1 MKINKLLIG
10 IFILLAI
17 LPRCGK
23 NEGEPDKPPH
33 IDPVGKKKI
42 ILLIGDGMG
51 LSQITAASVYNRKP
65 LNMERCHYIG
75 IQKVYA
81 EDKLVPSSASSIT
94 AIASGVKTKYDYVG
108 LDASGKKAPNIA
120 ELLSNKGFAT
130 GIVTTSFVA
139 DNTPAGFFA
148 YNPDRYDRE
157 GIALDLLESGLD
169 VVIGGGRDHFNQRSD
184 GLNLL
189 DSLTTRNFLV
199 FDNLASAMEISQ
211 GKVACFTDEF
221 RPLKISEGRGNML
234 SDATQ
239 LALRLLSLNEY
250 GFFLMVEG
258 AQIDWAGHYNDHEWL
273 MDEMLD
279 FDKVVGLALDY
290 ADADG
295 NTLVIITGDHETGG
309 YALVGGNEAYGELE
323 TGFVGDDH
331 TATMVPV
338 FAYGPGAVNFIGVY
352 NNTAFFD
359 KFLKVFG
366 LERR

>member
-1 MKINKLLIG
+1 MKLYKILIA
-10 IFILLAI
+10 IFLLLAI

-23 NEGEPDKPPH
+23 NEGELDKPPH

-51 LSQITAASVYNRKP
+51 LSQITAASVYNRNP
-65 LNMERCHYIG
+65 LNLERSQHIG
-75 IQKVYA
+75 IQKVFA
-81 EDKLVPSSASSIT
+81 EDKLVPSSAASIT
-94 AIASGVKTKYDYVG
+94 AIASGVKTKYNYVG

-120 ELLSNKGFAT
+120 ELLSNKGFAA

-139 DNTPAGFFA
+139 DNTPAGFYA
-148 YNPDRYDRE
+148 HNPDRYDRE
-157 GIALDLLESGLD
+157 GIALDLLDSKLK
-169 VVIGGGRDHFNQRSD
+169 VVIGGGRDHFNQRTD

-189 DSLTTRNFLV
+189 DSLAARDFLV
-199 FDNLASAMEISQ
+199 FDNLASAMELSQ

-221 RPLKISEGRGNML
+221 RPPKISEGRGNML
-234 SDATQ
+234 GDATQ
-239 LALRLLSLNEY
+239 LALRLLDLNEN

-279 FDKVVGLALDY
+279 FDKVVGQALDY

-309 YALVGGNEAYGELE
+309 YALVGGDESSGEIE
-323 TGFVGDDH
+323 TGFASDDH

-338 FAYGPGAVNFIGVY
+338 FAYGPGADAFTGVY

-359 KFLKVFG
+359 KFLKVFEV
-366 LERR
+366 ERK